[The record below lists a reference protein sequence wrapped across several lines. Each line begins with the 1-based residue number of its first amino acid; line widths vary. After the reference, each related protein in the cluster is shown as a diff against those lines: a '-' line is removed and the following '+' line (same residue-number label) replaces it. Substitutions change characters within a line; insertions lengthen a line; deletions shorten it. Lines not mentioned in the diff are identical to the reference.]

1 MQRIDF
7 SHITDDIAKV
17 IETEERLLND
27 LSVEV
32 ITLRKNKQN
41 RTIKQIL
48 GHLIDSASNNHQR
61 MVRLQYS
68 KDLLFFPDYRHAE
81 RYDRGLLGSF
91 TLAYKRNS

>member
-32 ITLRKNKQN
+32 ITLRKTNK
-41 RTIKQIL
+41 IVP
-48 GHLIDSASNNHQR
+48 S
-61 MVRLQYS
+61 S
-68 KDLLFFPDYRHAE
+68 KYLVI
-81 RYDRGLLGSF
+81 
-91 TLAYKRNS
+91 

>member
-7 SHITDDIAKV
+7 SHITDGIAKV

-41 RTIKQIL
+41 RSIKQIL

-68 KDLLFFPDYRHAE
+68 KDLLFSPIIVRIMIF
-81 RYDRGLLGSF
+81 G
-91 TLAYKRNS
+91 

>member
-7 SHITDDIAKV
+7 SHITDGIAKV

-61 MVRLQYS
+61 WFVCNIA
-68 KDLLFFPDYRHAE
+68 KICFFPRLSS
-81 RYDRGLLGSF
+81 G
-91 TLAYKRNS
+91 